1 MKLFLATILL
11 LSSFY
16 ASAQIGFLKKANDKA
31 QNLISSKL
39 SVSEQD
45 VKKGLVEALSKGSE
59 YAIKEASAINGFNG
73 NSLIRIPF
81 PQEAK
86 KMKEALVRIGLEE
99 EIKSMEKSINQSAEI
114 ASKEAL
120 TILISAI
127 KNMNIKDAYSI
138 LKGEDNAAT
147 LYLNDQ
153 TNDFLYKSFK
163 PIIIDSMEKVEIAK
177 QWNPLVKK
185 YNSIPFTEKINPDLE
200 DYITNKAIEGLF
212 VLIAQQEK
220 EIRQNPL
227 ARTTEILK
235 NVFKD

>member
-1 MKLFLATILL
+1 
-11 LSSFY
+11 
-16 ASAQIGFLKKANDKA
+16 
-31 QNLISSKL
+31 
-39 SVSEQD
+39 
-45 VKKGLVEALSKGSE
+45 
-59 YAIKEASAINGFNG
+59 
-73 NSLIRIPF
+73 
-81 PQEAK
+81 
-86 KMKEALVRIGLEE
+86 
-99 EIKSMEKSINQSAEI
+99 
-114 ASKEAL
+114 
-120 TILISAI
+120 
-127 KNMNIKDAYSI
+127 MNIKDAYSI

-163 PIIIDSMEKVEIAK
+163 PIIIESMEKVEIAK

>member
-1 MKLFLATILL
+1 MKLLLATILI

-99 EIKSMEKSINQSAEI
+99 QIKSMEKSINQSAEI

-120 TILISAI
+120 TILIKAI
-127 KNMNIKDAYSI
+127 KNMNIKNAYSI

-163 PIIIDSMEKVEIAK
+163 PIIIESMEKVEIAK

>member
-99 EIKSMEKSINQSAEI
+99 QIKSMEKSINQSAEI

-120 TILISAI
+120 TILIKAI

-163 PIIIDSMEKVEIAK
+163 PIIIESMEKVEIAK
-177 QWNPLVKK
+177 QWNPIVKK

-220 EIRQNPL
+220 EIRKNPL

>member
-1 MKLFLATILL
+1 MKLLLAISLL
-11 LSSFY
+11 LSSFCV
-16 ASAQIGFLKKANDKA
+16 SAQIGLLKKATDKA
-31 QNLISSKL
+31 QTFVKSGA

-86 KMKEALVRIGLEE
+86 KMKVALTKIGLEQ
-99 EIKSMEKSINQSAEI
+99 EIKSMEKSINKSAEL

-120 TILISAI
+120 NILISAI
-127 KNMNIKDAYSI
+127 KNMNIEDAFSI
-138 LKGEDNAAT
+138 LKGDENAAT
-147 LYLNDQ
+147 LYLKDQ
-153 TNDFLYKSFK
+153 TNDFLYQSFK
-163 PIIIDSMEKVEIAK
+163 PIIIKSMEEVKVAK
-177 QWNPLVKK
+177 QWNPLVTK

-200 DYITNKAIEGLF
+200 DYITNKAIVGLF
-212 VLIAQQEK
+212 VLVAQQEK
-220 EIRQNPL
+220 EIRENPL
-227 ARTTEILK
+227 ARTSEILK

>member
-1 MKLFLATILL
+1 MKLLLATILI

-99 EIKSMEKSINQSAEI
+99 QIKSMEKSINQSAEI

-127 KNMNIKDAYSI
+127 KNMNIEDAYSI

-163 PIIIDSMEKVEIAK
+163 PIIIESMEKVEIAK

>member
-99 EIKSMEKSINQSAEI
+99 QIKSMEKSINQSAEI

-120 TILISAI
+120 TILIKAI

-163 PIIIDSMEKVEIAK
+163 PIIIESMEKVEIAK

-220 EIRQNPL
+220 EIRKNPL

>member
-163 PIIIDSMEKVEIAK
+163 PIIIESMEKVEIAK
-177 QWNPLVKK
+177 QWNHLVKK

>member
-16 ASAQIGFLKKANDKA
+16 TCAQIGFLKKANDKA
-31 QNLISSKL
+31 QNLITSKL
-39 SVSEQD
+39 SVSEHD

-59 YAIKEASAINGFNG
+59 YAIKKASATNGFNG
-73 NSLIRIPF
+73 NPLIRIPF
-81 PQEAK
+81 PEEAK
-86 KMKEALVRIGLEE
+86 KMKVALTKIGLEE
-99 EIKSMEKSINQSAEI
+99 QINSMEKSINQSAEI

-120 TILISAI
+120 NILISAI

-153 TNDFLYKSFK
+153 TNDFLYQSFK
-163 PIIIDSMEKVEIAK
+163 PIIIESMEKIEIAK
-177 QWNPLVKK
+177 QWNPLVKR

-212 VLIAQQEK
+212 VLVAQQEK

-227 ARTTEILK
+227 ARTSEILK
-235 NVFKD
+235 SVFRD

>member
-99 EIKSMEKSINQSAEI
+99 QIKSMENSINQSAEI

-153 TNDFLYKSFK
+153 TNDFLYQSFK
-163 PIIIDSMEKVEIAK
+163 PIIIESMEKVEIAK

-220 EIRQNPL
+220 EIRRNPL

-235 NVFKD
+235 SVFKD

>member
-99 EIKSMEKSINQSAEI
+99 QIKSMEKSINQSAEI

-120 TILISAI
+120 TILVKAI

-163 PIIIDSMEKVEIAK
+163 PIIIESMEKVEIAK

-220 EIRQNPL
+220 EIRKNPL

>member
-163 PIIIDSMEKVEIAK
+163 PIIIESMEKVEIAK

>member
-1 MKLFLATILL
+1 MKLLLATILI

-99 EIKSMEKSINQSAEI
+99 QIKSMEKSINQSAEI

-163 PIIIDSMEKVEIAK
+163 PIIIESMEKVEIAK

>member
-99 EIKSMEKSINQSAEI
+99 QIKSMEKSINQSAEI

-163 PIIIDSMEKVEIAK
+163 PIIIESMEKVEIAK

>member
-1 MKLFLATILL
+1 M
-11 LSSFY
+11 
-16 ASAQIGFLKKANDKA
+16 
-31 QNLISSKL
+31 
-39 SVSEQD
+39 
-45 VKKGLVEALSKGSE
+45 VEALSKGSE

-99 EIKSMEKSINQSAEI
+99 QIKSMEKSINQSAEI

-163 PIIIDSMEKVEIAK
+163 PIIIESMEKVEIAK